1 MASPK
6 PFGDFEIF
14 CDHAIDW
21 GQGLSVAEIA
31 NSNFLIAE
39 KNDGTGTRQVGTS
52 RVIPN
57 TTSGVVQLTCPM
69 CPMDV
74 QLTPKKLKMFVES
87 CLAGSKREA
96 NLRLVQLW
104 ATRL

>member
-1 MASPK
+1 MARPNS
-6 PFGDFEIF
+6 FGDFEFF
-14 CDHAIDW
+14 CDHGIGW
-21 GQGLSVAEIA
+21 GPVLSVAEIT
-31 NSNFLIAE
+31 NSNYLIAE
-39 KNDGTGTRQVGTS
+39 KNDGTGKKVIGTS

-57 TTSGVVQLTCPM
+57 TSSAVVQLTCPM

-87 CLAGSKREA
+87 CLAGSESQA
-96 NLRLVQLW
+96 NLRTVQLW